1 MITLILHNGA
11 NKIGLLSEGLRY
23 ENMEVV
29 HYSITGKTAID
40 DKLFQSNAVVIYLD
54 DDSTHELSF
63 IPRIQRKSPNT
74 PILVIDNRTKTPDRK
89 AIEAMTHSYFQAPI
103 SVQIVAITIKRLA
116 CSMQLS
122 GTHQS
127 IEAYNVWLDLQNRYA
142 KRNEKIIPLRARE
155 FSLLEF
161 FMINQGKVLTR
172 SAILEFVWD
181 HNAQL
186 TSNTVD
192 VHVNRLRRKLDHPF
206 EEKLIHTIPCVGYR
220 FGKKIAG

>member
-11 NKIGLLSEGLRY
+11 SKIGLLREGLRF
-23 ENMEVV
+23 ENIEVLQ
-29 HYSITGKTAID
+29 YCITSKAAID
-40 DKLFQSNAVVIYLD
+40 DKLYQSNAVIIYLD

-63 IPRIQRKSPNT
+63 IPRIQTKNPNIPIIVVDHRTKISDRKS
-74 PILVIDNRTKTPDRK
+74 
-89 AIEAMTHSYFQAPI
+89 IEAMTHSYFRTPI
-103 SVQIVAITIKRLA
+103 SIRIIAITLKRLA
-116 CSMQLS
+116 CTMQVS
-122 GTHQS
+122 SNEETIQAHD
-127 IEAYNVWLDLQNRYA
+127 VWLDLQHRYA
-142 KRNEKIIPLRARE
+142 KRKEKIIPLRARE

-161 FMINQGKVLTR
+161 FMINHGKVLTR

-206 EEKLIHTIPCVGYR
+206 KEKLIHTIPCVGYR
-220 FGKKIAG
+220 FGTK